1 MVHQLTDS
9 YRPAI
14 LALIVFFALG
24 GVLLYRVDP
33 RKGIAEAGNVVPQ
46 VV

>member
-1 MVHQLTDS
+1 MDRL

-14 LALIVFFALG
+14 LALIVFFAVG
-24 GVLLYRVDP
+24 MVLLSRVDA
-33 RKGIAEAGNVVPQ
+33 RRGIAEAGNVAPA